1 MIESET
7 DLAWEK
13 NKVSLTK
20 ADEKKQKDTDRMAE
34 LRSRKK
40 PAKMTGVHSSILEL
54 EADHEWSY
62 TNLKKWIE
70 TQEGVA
76 KAAGQ
81 TERSKTSEMSNKKRE
96 AAMRTRLD
104 AQAYI
109 RIIKR
114 YIRTGDW
121 DGMYYGP
128 NESKLTKWKI
138 VAPAG

>member
-1 MIESET
+1 MIDT
-7 DLAWEK
+7 
-13 NKVSLTK
+13 
-20 ADEKKQKDTDRMAE
+20 DEKKQKDIDRMAE

-70 TQEGVA
+70 TQEGIA
-76 KAAGQ
+76 RAAGQ
-81 TERSKTSEMSNKKRE
+81 VERSKTTEMSNKKRE
-96 AAMRTRLD
+96 AAMREKLD

-128 NESKLTKWKI
+128 HENKLTKWVI
-138 VAPAG
+138 IAPAG

>member
-1 MIESET
+1 MT
-7 DLAWEK
+7 DFKQLWIDI
-13 NKVSLTK
+13 
-20 ADEKKQKDTDRMAE
+20 DEKKQNDIERMAE

-70 TQEGVA
+70 TQENVA

-81 TERSKTSEMSNKKRE
+81 TERSKSSEMSNKKRE
-96 AAMRTRLD
+96 AAMRTRID

-128 NESKLTKWKI
+128 NESKLTKWKVI
-138 VAPAG
+138 APAGI

>member
-1 MIESET
+1 MT
-7 DLAWEK
+7 DFKQLWIDI
-13 NKVSLTK
+13 
-20 ADEKKQKDTDRMAE
+20 DEKKQKDIDRMAE

-81 TERSKTSEMSNKKRE
+81 TERSKSSEMSNKKRE
-96 AAMRTRLD
+96 AAMRERLD

-138 VAPAG
+138 LSPAGI

>member
-1 MIESET
+1 VI
-7 DLAWEK
+7 
-13 NKVSLTK
+13 
-20 ADEKKQKDTDRMAE
+20 DEKKQKDIERMAE

-40 PAKMTGVHSSILEL
+40 PAKMTGVHPSILEL
-54 EADHEWSY
+54 DDDHEWSY
-62 TNLKKWIE
+62 INLKKWIE
-70 TQEGVA
+70 NQEDIA

-81 TERSKTSEMSNKKRE
+81 TERSKTAEMSNKKKDE
-96 AAMRTRLD
+96 AMRTRID

-128 NESKLTKWKI
+128 NESKLTKWKVI
-138 VAPAG
+138 APAGI

>member
-1 MIESET
+1 MIDT
-7 DLAWEK
+7 
-13 NKVSLTK
+13 
-20 ADEKKQKDTDRMAE
+20 DEKKQKDIDRMAE

>member
-20 ADEKKQKDTDRMAE
+20 ADEKKQKDKDRMAE

-40 PAKMTGVHSSILEL
+40 PAKMTGVHPSILEL
-54 EADHEWSY
+54 EDDHEFSHV
-62 TNLKKWIE
+62 NLKKWIE
-70 TQEGVA
+70 TQEG
-76 KAAGQ
+76 KARSAGQ

-128 NESKLTKWKI
+128 NESKLTKWKVI
-138 VAPAG
+138 APAG

>member
-7 DLAWEK
+7 DKAWEK

-128 NESKLTKWKI
+128 NESKLTKWKVI
-138 VAPAG
+138 APAG

>member
-1 MIESET
+1 MI
-7 DLAWEK
+7 
-13 NKVSLTK
+13 
-20 ADEKKQKDTDRMAE
+20 DEKKQKDIDRMAE

-54 EADHEWSY
+54 DDDHEWSY

-70 TQEGVA
+70 NQEDIA

-81 TERSKTSEMSNKKRE
+81 TERSKTAEMSNKKKDE
-96 AAMRTRLD
+96 AMRTRID

-128 NESKLTKWKI
+128 NESKLTKWKVI
-138 VAPAG
+138 APAGI

>member
-1 MIESET
+1 MT
-7 DLAWEK
+7 DFKQLWIDI
-13 NKVSLTK
+13 
-20 ADEKKQKDTDRMAE
+20 DEKKQKDIDRMAE

-121 DGMYYGP
+121 DGMYYGL
-128 NESKLTKWKI
+128 NESKLTKWKVI
-138 VAPAG
+138 APAG

>member
-1 MIESET
+1 MIDT
-7 DLAWEK
+7 
-13 NKVSLTK
+13 
-20 ADEKKQKDTDRMAE
+20 DEKKQKDIERMAE
-34 LRSRKK
+34 LRSKKK
-40 PAKMTGVHSSILEL
+40 PAKMTGVHPSILEL

-81 TERSKTSEMSNKKRE
+81 TERSKSSEMSNKKRE
-96 AAMRTRLD
+96 AAMRERLD

-128 NESKLTKWKI
+128 NESKLTKWKVI
-138 VAPAG
+138 APASI

>member
-20 ADEKKQKDTDRMAE
+20 ADEKKQKDKDRMAE

-40 PAKMTGVHSSILEL
+40 PAKMTGVHPSILEL
-54 EADHEWSY
+54 EDDHEFSHV
-62 TNLKKWIE
+62 NLKKWIE
-70 TQEGVA
+70 TQEG
-76 KAAGQ
+76 KARSAGQ
-81 TERSKTSEMSNKKRE
+81 TERSKSSEMSNKKRN
-96 AAMRTRLD
+96 AAMRDRLD
-104 AQAYI
+104 AQGYI

-121 DGMYYGP
+121 DGLYYGP
-128 NESKLTKWKI
+128 HENKLTKWKVI
-138 VAPAG
+138 APTG

>member
-1 MIESET
+1 
-7 DLAWEK
+7 
-13 NKVSLTK
+13 
-20 ADEKKQKDTDRMAE
+20 
-34 LRSRKK
+34 
-40 PAKMTGVHSSILEL
+40 MTGVHSSILEL

-70 TQEGVA
+70 TQENVA

-81 TERSKTSEMSNKKRE
+81 TERSKSSEMSNKKRE
-96 AAMRTRLD
+96 AAMRTRID

-128 NESKLTKWKI
+128 NESKLTKWKVI
-138 VAPAG
+138 APAGI

>member
-20 ADEKKQKDTDRMAE
+20 ADEKKQKDKDRMAE

-40 PAKMTGVHSSILEL
+40 PAKMTGVHPSILEL
-54 EADHEWSY
+54 EDDHEFSHV
-62 TNLKKWIE
+62 NLKKWIE
-70 TQEGVA
+70 TQEG
-76 KAAGQ
+76 KARSAGQ

>member
-1 MIESET
+1 MI
-7 DLAWEK
+7 
-13 NKVSLTK
+13 
-20 ADEKKQKDTDRMAE
+20 DEKKQKDIERMAE

-81 TERSKTSEMSNKKRE
+81 TERSKSSEMSNKKKDE
-96 AAMRTRLD
+96 AMRTRID

-138 VAPAG
+138 VSPAGI

>member
-20 ADEKKQKDTDRMAE
+20 ADEKKQKDKDRMAE

-40 PAKMTGVHSSILEL
+40 PAKMTSVHSSILEL

-128 NESKLTKWKI
+128 NESKLTKWKVI
-138 VAPAG
+138 APAG

>member
-1 MIESET
+1 
-7 DLAWEK
+7 
-13 NKVSLTK
+13 
-20 ADEKKQKDTDRMAE
+20 MAE

-70 TQEGVA
+70 NQEDIA

-81 TERSKTSEMSNKKRE
+81 TERSKTAEMSNKKKDE
-96 AAMRTRLD
+96 AMRTRID

-128 NESKLTKWKI
+128 NESKLTKWKVI
-138 VAPAG
+138 APAGI

>member
-20 ADEKKQKDTDRMAE
+20 ADEKKQKDIDRMAE

-40 PAKMTGVHSSILEL
+40 PAKMTSVHSSILEL

-70 TQEGVA
+70 TQEDVA
-76 KAAGQ
+76 RAAGQ
-81 TERSKTSEMSNKKRE
+81 TERSKSSEMSNKKRE
-96 AAMRTRLD
+96 AAMREKLD

-128 NESKLTKWKI
+128 NESKLTKWKTI
-138 VAPAG
+138 APTG

>member
-1 MIESET
+1 MT
-7 DLAWEK
+7 DFKQLWIDI
-13 NKVSLTK
+13 
-20 ADEKKQKDTDRMAE
+20 DEKKQKDIDRMAE
-34 LRSRKK
+34 SRSRKK

-76 KAAGQ
+76 RAAGQ
-81 TERSKTSEMSNKKRE
+81 TERSRSTEMSNKERE
-96 AAMRTRLD
+96 EAMRTRMD
-104 AQAYI
+104 AQSYI

-128 NESKLTKWKI
+128 HENKLTKWKI
-138 VAPAG
+138 IAPAG

>member
-1 MIESET
+1 MT
-7 DLAWEK
+7 DFKQLWIDI
-13 NKVSLTK
+13 
-20 ADEKKQKDTDRMAE
+20 DEKKQKDIDRMAE

-70 TQEGVA
+70 IQEGVA
-76 KAAGQ
+76 RAAGQ

-96 AAMRTRLD
+96 AAMREKLD

-128 NESKLTKWKI
+128 HETKLTKWKI

>member
-1 MIESET
+1 MI
-7 DLAWEK
+7 
-13 NKVSLTK
+13 
-20 ADEKKQKDTDRMAE
+20 DEKKQNDIERMAE

-81 TERSKTSEMSNKKRE
+81 TERSKSSEMSNKKKDE
-96 AAMRTRLD
+96 AMRTRID

-128 NESKLTKWKI
+128 NESKLTKWKVI
-138 VAPAG
+138 APAR

>member
-1 MIESET
+1 MT
-7 DLAWEK
+7 DFKQLWIDI
-13 NKVSLTK
+13 
-20 ADEKKQKDTDRMAE
+20 DEKKQKDIDRMAE

-81 TERSKTSEMSNKKRE
+81 TERSKSSEMSNKKKDE
-96 AAMRTRLD
+96 AMRTRID

-128 NESKLTKWKI
+128 NESKLTKWKVI
-138 VAPAG
+138 APAGI

>member
-1 MIESET
+1 MIDT
-7 DLAWEK
+7 
-13 NKVSLTK
+13 
-20 ADEKKQKDTDRMAE
+20 DEKKQKDIDRMAE

-40 PAKMTGVHSSILEL
+40 PAKLSGVAPSILEL
-54 EADHEWSY
+54 EDDHEWSY
-62 TNLKKWIE
+62 VNLKKWIE
-70 TQEGVA
+70 NQEDIA

-81 TERSKTSEMSNKKRE
+81 TERSKTAEMSNKKKDE
-96 AAMRTRLD
+96 AMRTRID

-128 NESKLTKWKI
+128 HESKLTKWKI

>member
-1 MIESET
+1 MI
-7 DLAWEK
+7 
-13 NKVSLTK
+13 
-20 ADEKKQKDTDRMAE
+20 DEKKQKDIDRMAE

-40 PAKMTGVHSSILEL
+40 PAKMSGVAPSILEL

-70 TQEGVA
+70 TQEGIA
-76 KAAGQ
+76 RAAGQ
-81 TERSKTSEMSNKKRE
+81 VEHSKSTEMSNKKRNE
-96 AAMRTRLD
+96 AMRKRLD
-104 AQAYI
+104 ALGYI

-128 NESKLTKWKI
+128 HENKLTKWKI
-138 VAPAG
+138 IAPAG

>member
-1 MIESET
+1 MI
-7 DLAWEK
+7 
-13 NKVSLTK
+13 
-20 ADEKKQKDTDRMAE
+20 DEKKQKDIERMAE

-40 PAKMTGVHSSILEL
+40 PAKMTGVHPSILEL
-54 EADHEWSY
+54 DDDHEWSY
-62 TNLKKWIE
+62 INLKKWIE

-81 TERSKTSEMSNKKRE
+81 TERSKSSEMSNKKKDE
-96 AAMRTRLD
+96 AMRTRID

-138 VAPAG
+138 VSPAGI